1 MAKFAKMDDMD
12 STFASLG
19 LFIVTVITAI
29 AIHGLLLLP
38 LLFFVLTRS
47 NPYPFL
53 KEMLAAMATAF
64 GTASRYEIWYIIFQ
78 YNYWKLWS
86 NIKPFWKDMSFWKDV
101 WKAHRSQRG
110 SQNEGFLIGFCTYL
124 LFTKEWDGWLV
135 QPSLVET
142 QAYGHVF

>member
-29 AIHGLLLLP
+29 AIL
-38 LLFFVLTRS
+38 VLTRS

-86 NIKPFWKDMSFWKDV
+86 NI
-101 WKAHRSQRG
+101 
-110 SQNEGFLIGFCTYL
+110 
-124 LFTKEWDGWLV
+124 
-135 QPSLVET
+135 
-142 QAYGHVF
+142 